1 MGVAHTK
8 SNNPDLLLFQ
18 TISEMLPEIQ
28 IDALETSQ
36 LTNLVLS
43 DTLNNQS
50 AFEPQYESL
59 NIDQNELSNAFL
71 SMNSNEP
78 FNSFSMLM
86 NEEVSSTLD
95 LTFTQGVRVR

>member
-1 MGVAHTK
+1 MGVTHTK
-8 SNNPDLLLFQ
+8 SNTPDLLLFQ
-18 TISEMLPEIQ
+18 TTSEMLPEMQ
-28 IDALETSQ
+28 IDAFETSQ
-36 LTNLVLS
+36 FTNLVLL

-50 AFEPQYESL
+50 AFEPQYGIL
-59 NIDQNELSNAFL
+59 NIDQNELSDTFL

-95 LTFTQGVRVR
+95 LAFTQGVRVQ